1 MRMIML
7 FMKMKKT
14 IRQTTKDDNDNNHDT
29 DDNDNDD
36 DNFAYDDQKTIWTQV
51 TRMAMVKGLG
61 VLTEVQVTEV
71 NITETR

>member
-14 IRQTTKDDNDNNHDT
+14 NQTKDDNDNNHDT
-29 DDNDNDD
+29 DDNDNEN
-36 DNFAYDDQKTIWTQV
+36 DNFAYDDEKTIWTQV